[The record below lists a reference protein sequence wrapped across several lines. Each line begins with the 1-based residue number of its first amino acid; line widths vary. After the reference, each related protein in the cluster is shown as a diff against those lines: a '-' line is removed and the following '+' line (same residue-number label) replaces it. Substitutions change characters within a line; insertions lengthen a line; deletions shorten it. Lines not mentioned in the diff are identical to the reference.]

1 MLKLDISVVSSK
13 INFSATKGS
22 KKIKILERNEFG
34 EIQVCLF
41 GGLTRGQKEKR
52 NQKGKQ
58 KGKGVGKKERK
69 QARKRVCACVS
80 LREGIFERCIER
92 LLTEEEEKVVGCA
105 SGGVK
110 TKP

>member
-41 GGLTRGQKEKR
+41 GGLVRSAVRLFNYLITSQCCQR
-52 NQKGKQ
+52 
-58 KGKGVGKKERK
+58 
-69 QARKRVCACVS
+69 S
-80 LREGIFERCIER
+80 LLDTPG
-92 LLTEEEEKVVGCA
+92 A
-105 SGGVK
+105 
-110 TKP
+110 

>member
-52 NQKGKQ
+52 NQKD
-58 KGKGVGKKERK
+58 E
-69 QARKRVCACVS
+69 
-80 LREGIFERCIER
+80 
-92 LLTEEEEKVVGCA
+92 
-105 SGGVK
+105 
-110 TKP
+110 

>member
-22 KKIKILERNEFG
+22 KKIIILERNEFG

-58 KGKGVGKKERK
+58 KGKGVGKKESK
-69 QARKRVCACVS
+69 QGRECVRALVC
-80 LREGIFERCIER
+80 
-92 LLTEEEEKVVGCA
+92 
-105 SGGVK
+105 VK
-110 TKP
+110 GYSRGA